1 MTLNTLITKN
11 SAAVYWQSSGCGSK
25 RVATSMSRNHRCS
38 VEQQHYY
45 LTLCRL
51 CESKTSS
58 FRSTVPT
65 QHSES
70 HSFLQGL
77 THTSQ
82 LNIQPLIDLIKKKMF
97 LSLLQLTF
105 TFQITLKGL
114 GRWLRDK
121 DTCCESKFSPQ
132 NLQWWRVPQAGLWHV
147 RACIHKLKRN
157 STKLFSFKGYLF
169 YCVGISNEIQLVQTR
184 LWKYKIHTELKD
196 LNNGNVL
203 ERW

>member
-1 MTLNTLITKN
+1 MLSRTTTLLFNTLP
-11 SAAVYWQSSGCGSK
+11 
-25 RVATSMSRNHRCS
+25 SMWIQN
-38 VEQQHYY
+38 
-45 LTLCRL
+45 
-51 CESKTSS
+51 K
-58 FRSTVPT
+58 
-65 QHSES
+65 
-70 HSFLQGL
+70 FLQKYS
-77 THTSQ
+77 TNTTQRIAQ
-82 LNIQPLIDLIKKKMF
+82 LPPGSHAYLAAKHPAPDRFNKKKMF